1 MSETLLFRL
10 YRGQVKALQETVEA
24 WQAEHHHAMMARGI
38 EDIVRVCL
46 DAPAIVKR
54 VWNETFAKI
63 RDGEVEDHN
72 ETRRELWT
80 LIDNILG
87 ILDTVRGLAL
97 SWEQKGNVI
106 AGTADLE
113 RVIAEVQKQQHFIFE
128 HWSEFSQE
136 TVDRAQAEYARG
148 EFLELFDAFAS
159 IAGVDRATWL
169 KRVEEHK
176 RKYHGG
182 EQGNSR

>member
-1 MSETLLFRL
+1 MSEMLLFRL
-10 YRGQVKALQETVEA
+10 YRGQVEALRTTVES
-24 WQAEHHHAMMARGI
+24 WKVEHDHAMIARSA
-38 EDIVRVCL
+38 EDLVRLCL
-46 DAPAIVKR
+46 HAPAIVKEL
-54 VWNETFAKI
+54 WSKTFAKL
-63 RDGEVEDHN
+63 RDGAVEDHN
-72 ETRRELWT
+72 EIRRELWT
-80 LIDNILG
+80 LIENILK
-87 ILDTVRGLAL
+87 ILSAARDLAHG
-97 SWEQKGNVI
+97 SAQKGYLV
-106 AGTADLE
+106 AGISDLE
-113 RVIAEVQKQQHFIFE
+113 RAIAEVQEQKHLIFE

-136 TVDRAQAEYARG
+136 TVDRARAEYARG